1 MKMVDMGRPQP
12 KGKDAVVFGGGE
24 EEGPRVRLDPQR
36 AAKMFGEVPATGSEH
51 RIEGHARVVGS
62 REERPE
68 GGNGGPVHSVE
79 IIIHRMGA
87 EPRGAADN
95 GKSVRDDVSEAAEQ
109 VARKD
114 KARPVGRASPAGNR
128 ADAEC

>member
-1 MKMVDMGRPQP
+1 MKMVDMGRAKP
-12 KGKDAVVFGGGE
+12 KGKDAAFSGGE
-24 EEGPRVRLDPQR
+24 EEGPRVRLDPDR

-68 GGNGGPVHSVE
+68 NGGPVHSVE
-79 IIIHRMGA
+79 IVIHRMGA

-114 KARPVGRASPAGNR
+114 KARPVGRATPAGNR
-128 ADAEC
+128 AEC